1 MTLYL
6 LFAAV
11 GILIYIGAAVAA
23 AFSGANDVH
32 AAVGLQFALSATV
45 SLVLSAVITFYATR
59 LVRAHVLIAALVF
72 GGAVTI
78 AIAATREPNEAPSAI
93 ATNESP
99 AVVVAAELARAQA
112 AGERLFQDLGCIGCH
127 RPDGKGI
134 GPSLIGVFG
143 RPVTDSG
150 CGVLTVDEEYV
161 RESILNPSATV
172 AAGFMPVMPTFAGRV
187 TEEQLRA
194 LIAYVRSLKGKTP

>member
-11 GILIYIGAAVAA
+11 GILIYIGAAFTAGV
-23 AFSGANDVH
+23 SGVN
-32 AAVGLQFALSATV
+32 GEPL
-45 SLVLSAVITFYATR
+45 AVI
-59 LVRAHVLIAALVF
+59 
-72 GGAVTI
+72 
-78 AIAATREPNEAPSAI
+78 APSR
-93 ATNESP
+93 SQ
-99 AVVVAAELARAQA
+99 AVVVAAESSRAQA
-112 AGERLFQDLGCIGCH
+112 AGERLFQELGCIGCH

-143 RPVTDSG
+143 RPVTDPG
-150 CGVLTVDEEYV
+150 CGVLTVDEEYL

-194 LIAYVRSLKGKTP
+194 LMAYVRSLKGKTP